1 MRSQRIRF
9 FLPGLVLLAL
19 SACNFPARDQTLA
32 TPPEAAYT
40 AAAQTIVAQLTQVAS
55 PEPEQSTGEPGL
67 TPSLETFT
75 PTLAQAS
82 PTGTPQASPTAT
94 PSPTTAITVTPSTA
108 VNPAPRDIRQDLGNP
123 DWQDTFESADNWS
136 LYEDDHVR
144 FRINNDRL
152 IMVALNADGRDSWML
167 SWPNPTRFYLELT
180 ATTDSCTGLDR
191 YGILFR
197 SDAEV
202 GYLFGLSCDGQYS
215 LRSWDGDAFQTLL
228 NWTPS
233 EQAIAGSGQ
242 TNRLGVRLDG
252 DDILLYI
259 NGVHQATVQDSAFDE
274 DSFGV
279 FVGSR
284 NTQNFRVELSEIAY
298 WELE

>member
-1 MRSQRIRF
+1 MRSQRIRL

-55 PEPEQSTGEPGL
+55 PEPEQSTREPGL
-67 TPSLETFT
+67 TPSPETIT
-75 PTLAQAS
+75 PTLPQAS
-82 PTGTPQASPTAT
+82 PTGTPQASPSAT
-94 PSPTTAITVTPSTA
+94 PSPTIAITVIPSTA

-123 DWQDTFESADNWS
+123 DWQDTFENADNWS

-284 NTQNFRVELSEIAY
+284 NTPNFRVELSEIAY